1 MSLLKLY
8 DHFEMDIDR
17 AEGIH
22 IYTADGD
29 KYLDTFSG
37 IGVLSL
43 GHSDK
48 NLKQV
53 FINKLER
60 YTHLSNFFIDKDA
73 EYVAEKL
80 IAFTGRKGKVFY
92 SNSGTEANEAVLK
105 TIRKISDKEKCRI
118 IFFDKGFHGRTTGTL
133 SVTGFPKIRDCFN
146 PLLQQTVKLP
156 FNDPDALQNYLVK
169 NNKKVAG
176 IFVEAIQGSGGVVP
190 LTDEFAAMINQLHE
204 KYNFT
209 LVCDE
214 IQAGLGRSG
223 KMFSFQH
230 FGLQPDLITVAKSLG
245 GGLPLGAILFMGN
258 YADILK
264 PGEHGS
270 TFAPNPV
277 SLAGAR
283 YIVDNIQE
291 MLSDINKKSD
301 YFFQQIK
308 ALNCDK
314 IMDIRGK
321 GLMLAIELKQKD
333 DQLRKRAFEHKLLLN
348 VIKGKI
354 IRLLPA
360 LNINFDEIDT
370 IVTKIGEII

>member
-8 DHFEMDIDR
+8 DHFEMDVDR

-22 IYTADGD
+22 IYTTDGD
-29 KYLDTFSG
+29 EYLDTFSG

-60 YTHLSNFFIDKDA
+60 YAHLSNFFLDKDA
-73 EYVAEKL
+73 EYVAKKL
-80 IAFTGRKGKVFY
+80 IAFTGRQGKVFY

-105 TIRKISDKEKCRI
+105 TIRKISDHEKCRI

-156 FNDPDALQNYLVK
+156 FNEPDALRNYITK
-169 NNKKVAG
+169 NHKKIAG

-190 LTDEFAAMINQLHE
+190 LTDEFAATINQLHE

-223 KMFSFQH
+223 KMFSYQH

-245 GGLPLGAILFMGN
+245 GGLPLGAILFMEN

-291 MLSDINKKSD
+291 MLSDINKKSA
-301 YFFQQIK
+301 YFIQQIK
-308 ALNCDK
+308 ALNSDK

-321 GLMLAIELKQKD
+321 GLMLAIELEQKD

-348 VIKGKI
+348 VINGKI

-360 LNINFDEIDT
+360 LNISFDEIKT
-370 IVTKIGEII
+370 IVKKIGETI

>member
-8 DHFEMDIDR
+8 DHFEMDVDH

-22 IYTADGD
+22 IYTTNGQE
-29 KYLDTFSG
+29 YLDTFSG

-48 NLKQV
+48 KLKQV
-53 FINKLER
+53 FIDKLER
-60 YTHLSNFFIDKDA
+60 YTHLSNFFLDMDA

-105 TIRKISDKEKCRI
+105 TIRKISDHEKCQI

-156 FNDPDALQNYLVK
+156 FNDPDALQNYFAE
-169 NNKKVAG
+169 NHKKVAG
-176 IFVEAIQGSGGVVP
+176 IFVEAIQGSGGVIP
-190 LTDEFAAMINQLHE
+190 LTDEFAAMINKLHE
-204 KYNFT
+204 KYTFT

-223 KMFSFQH
+223 KIFAYQH
-230 FGLQPDLITVAKSLG
+230 FGLQPNLITVAKSLG
-245 GGLPLGAILFMGN
+245 GGLPLGAILFMED
-258 YADILK
+258 YADVLK

-283 YIVDNIQE
+283 YIVDTIPE
-291 MLSDINKKSD
+291 MLSEINQKSD
-301 YFFQQIK
+301 FFIQQIK
-308 ALNCDK
+308 ALNTDK
-314 IMDIRGK
+314 IIDIRGR
-321 GLMLAIELKQKD
+321 GLMLAIELKEKD
-333 DQLRKRAFEHKLLLN
+333 EQLRMRAFEHKLLLN

-360 LNINFDEIDT
+360 LNINFDEIKT
-370 IVTKIGEII
+370 IVTKIGKII

>member
-60 YTHLSNFFIDKDA
+60 YAHLSNFFIDKDA